1 VRLERQITIAAPPE
15 EVWKAICDPVD
26 LGRAMGAGMTVE
38 PLDEDREPGLGAR
51 YRVLV
56 SVGAALAGGNVE
68 IVEYEPPREL
78 AWVGFTG
85 VSHRLRLRLR
95 AEAGGTRLTLRFSY
109 DAPGILG
116 GAADLAAL
124 PRVRALLDEGLRS
137 IKHEVEEGAP
147 PPLRP
152 PSLPARLLHELG
164 NVAVLARA
172 GIVAPMRPDRVA
184 RLALAAYVWGPTLAT
199 AVAAGAV
206 RHPDRAIVED
216 EQGEVSY
223 AQMHKD
229 SDAVAC
235 GLAELGIAEGDSVG
249 LMARNHRGFIEA
261 AVAVS
266 KLGADVLLLN
276 TAFSG
281 PQLAEVC
288 ERERPSALI
297 YDAEFEELLGE
308 AAEGRVRVIADD
320 VPEARAAERDARTN
334 GGAPDGDGGA
344 PDGDGG
350 ERGGRSAQR
359 RGGARRGGD
368 GQGEATSLRELR
380 ERHAGRRPVPPE
392 RSARVTILTSGTT
405 GTPKGASRGA
415 PSGGA
420 LPSLDAPAGLLERI
434 PLRAGMRIGL
444 AAPMFHA
451 WGLANLALG
460 LGLGATHVLAR
471 KFDAEAWLE
480 RIERSRVQALIVVPV
495 MMQRILA
502 LEEEVRRRY
511 DTSTLQVVAASGS
524 ALPGDLA
531 TRWMD
536 EFGDTLYNMYGSTE
550 VASATIATPQDMR
563 AAPGTAGRPTRGTT
577 VKLLDDDG
585 HEVPQGEAG
594 RIFVGNSALFEG
606 YTGGGDKQRVA
617 GLVATGD
624 IGRFDEAGR
633 LFVEGRDD
641 EMIVSGGENVFPKEV
656 EDVLARHPAVAEAAA
671 IGVKDE
677 DFGQRLRAFVV
688 TADGRSVEED
698 ELKKW
703 VRDQLARYKVPREI
717 RFLDELPRNAT
728 GKVLKR
734 ELDAD

>member
-1 VRLERQITIAAPPE
+1 MRLEQQVMIAAPPE
-15 EVWKAICDPVD
+15 EVWEAICDPLA
-26 LGRAMGAGMTVE
+26 LGQAMGPGMSVE
-38 PLDEDREPGLGAR
+38 ALDPDREPGLGAR
-51 YRVLV
+51 YRVLI

-68 IVEYEPPREL
+68 IVEWDAPRDL

-85 VSHRLRLRLR
+85 VSHRLRLRVR
-95 AEAGGTRLTLRFSY
+95 PEAGGTRLTLRFAY

-116 GAADLAAL
+116 TVADLAAL
-124 PRVRALLDEGLRS
+124 PRVRRLLEEGLRA
-137 IKHEVEEGAP
+137 IKHEVEQGSP
-147 PPLRP
+147 PPIRP
-152 PSLPARLLHELG
+152 PSLPSRLLHELG

-172 GIVAPMRPDRVA
+172 GIVAPMRPDKLP

-199 AVAAGAV
+199 GVAVGAI
-206 RHPDRAIVED
+206 RHPERPIVED
-216 EQGEVSY
+216 EDGQLSY
-223 AQMHKD
+223 REMHERT
-229 SDAVAC
+229 DAIAC

-249 LMARNHRGFIEA
+249 LMARNHRGFVEGAI
-261 AVAVS
+261 AVA

-276 TAFSG
+276 TAFSA
-281 PQLAEVC
+281 PQLKEVC

-297 YDAEFEELLGE
+297 YDAEFEELLEG
-308 AAEGRVRVIADD
+308 AAKRRVRVIADEPQD
-320 VPEARAAERDARTN
+320 ADGKRSRRRGARSNGRAEHARGSTRGRAASTLA
-334 GGAPDGDGGA
+334 
-344 PDGDGG
+344 
-350 ERGGRSAQR
+350 
-359 RGGARRGGD
+359 
-368 GQGEATSLRELR
+368 ELR
-380 ERHAGRRPVPPE
+380 RRHAGSRPLPPD
-392 RSARVTILTSGTT
+392 RSGRVTILTSGTT

-415 PSGGA
+415 GGGGGA

-451 WGLANLALG
+451 WGLANFALG

-471 KFDAEAWLE
+471 KFDPEAWLE

-502 LEEEVRRRY
+502 LPEETRRRH
-511 DTSTLQVVAASGS
+511 DTSSLQVVAASGS
-524 ALPGDLA
+524 ALPGDLS

-550 VASATIATPQDMR
+550 VASATIATPEDMR

-577 VKLLDDDG
+577 VKLLDEDG
-585 HEVPQGEAG
+585 HEVAQGESG

-617 GLVATGD
+617 GLASSGD

-656 EDVLARHPAVAEAAA
+656 EDVLARHPAVSEAAA
-671 IGVKDE
+671 IGVEDE
-677 DFGQRLRAFVV
+677 DFGQRLRAYVV
-688 TADGRSVEED
+688 TSDGRSVDED

-717 RFLDELPRNAT
+717 RFIDELPRNAT

-734 ELDAD
+734 ELDSD